1 MFIDESS
8 LSPET
13 KLLYLRQH
21 VSGEASNLLNGI
33 GYNADA
39 YEIAKNRLGRRYG
52 GERRKIGLFLEK
64 IENFETIKP
73 GNAFDLERF
82 SNFLDLLVVN
92 LKESNLENEL
102 NSGLLYVQLQKK
114 MNKSLVASFHR
125 WLHEQNLNGSV
136 MTLRKFISLES
147 EFEIIA
153 EETDRGFSNSEVDTN
168 FFVSENSELEQQDY
182 LKCIEGDRGML
193 CSDSEIKVDKNIFL
207 SCSAKQNKSLF
218 CYICKKNHEIVECP
232 KFISS
237 TVEERQKLVMK
248 YGLCFGCIGRG
259 HIKKNCNHGIVC
271 QKCQKNHNTLFPK
284 KNSILPNKL
293 QLLAE
298 LSYTFVSKMIGDTAG
313 SKARP
318 YFAFIFSL
326 FMFVLF
332 CNMFGMIPYTFTVT
346 SHIIVTFM
354 LAAFIFIGVTII
366 GFIKHGFGYLKLFV
380 PSGVPAV
387 LLPLIVVIEIISYLS
402 RPISLS
408 VRLFANMMAGHTMM
422 KVFGG
427 FVISL
432 GIVGGWLPLSFSVA
446 LTGLEIL
453 VAFLQAYVFAILTC
467 IYLNDALNLHH

>member
-1 MFIDESS
+1 MASNPMTQFNVHRIGPEIKIGTFDISFTNASLFMIISS
-8 LSPET
+8 LAILLIFNFGST
-13 KLLYLRQH
+13 KKS
-21 VSGEASNLLNGI
+21 VIPS
-33 GYNADA
+33 
-39 YEIAKNRLGRRYG
+39 
-52 GERRKIGLFLEK
+52 KI
-64 IENFETIKP
+64 
-73 GNAFDLERF
+73 
-82 SNFLDLLVVN
+82 
-92 LKESNLENEL
+92 
-102 NSGLLYVQLQKK
+102 
-114 MNKSLVASFHR
+114 
-125 WLHEQNLNGSV
+125 
-136 MTLRKFISLES
+136 
-147 EFEIIA
+147 
-153 EETDRGFSNSEVDTN
+153 
-168 FFVSENSELEQQDY
+168 
-182 LKCIEGDRGML
+182 
-193 CSDSEIKVDKNIFL
+193 
-207 SCSAKQNKSLF
+207 
-218 CYICKKNHEIVECP
+218 
-232 KFISS
+232 
-237 TVEERQKLVMK
+237 
-248 YGLCFGCIGRG
+248 
-259 HIKKNCNHGIVC
+259 
-271 QKCQKNHNTLFPK
+271 
-284 KNSILPNKL
+284 

-298 LSYTFVSKMIGDTAG
+298 LSYSFVAKMISDTAG

-380 PSGVPAV
+380 PSGVPIV
-387 LLPLIVVIEIISYLS
+387 LLPLIIVIEIISYLS

-427 FVISL
+427 FVVSL